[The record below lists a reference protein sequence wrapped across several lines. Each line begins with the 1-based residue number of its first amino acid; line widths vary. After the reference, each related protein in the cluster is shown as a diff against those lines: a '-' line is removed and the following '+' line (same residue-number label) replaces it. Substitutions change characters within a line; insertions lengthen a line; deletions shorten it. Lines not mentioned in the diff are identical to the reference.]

1 MSAPPT
7 QHPTYPS
14 QHAWG
19 VGWQW
24 GREHYQ
30 KGWEQATAAATFI
43 FQSGSFVHFSSEFL
57 VSCDF
62 LNTALKASSF
72 TKYFDAWVSPASPGS
87 IDERLC
93 SQGSWFSK
101 YGHQTGSI
109 SISWEL
115 IRYRNSWAPHSP
127 TEEEAGT
134 QSSVFLWALPGIW
147 MHARAGKPLIWGKCE
162 AKRYRV
168 SPVILFIREG
178 NVTMRKILKLFISK
192 QLWR

>member
-1 MSAPPT
+1 MWLLKLPKGVYCGPRIIRATKKLLIQAQHPSLLPISAPPT
-7 QHPTYPS
+7 QRPTYPS

-30 KGWEQATAAATFI
+30 KRWEQATAAATFI

-93 SQGSWFSK
+93 SQGSWFSRVMVLK
-101 YGHQTGSI
+101 VWSPDRQHQY
-109 SISWEL
+109 L
-115 IRYRNSWAPHSP
+115 L
-127 TEEEAGT
+127 GT
-134 QSSVFLWALPGIW
+134 
-147 MHARAGKPLIWGKCE
+147 C
-162 AKRYRV
+162 
-168 SPVILFIREG
+168 
-178 NVTMRKILKLFISK
+178 
-192 QLWR
+192 